1 MNNKPRRIAKIPF
14 LSKLPQRLLS
24 HPNGGALAVLAHI
37 ERAWAYSFLGDRG
50 SSQSQGFRDVIGRL
64 LRGMRIGNATDEFN
78 KRWAALSAELSERH
92 LQLLNGIDV
101 SLTTLGRLW
110 VARDDARNFLV
121 LGDPAVRIREET
133 ISKTV

>member
-1 MNNKPRRIAKIPF
+1 M
-14 LSKLPQRLLS
+14 
-24 HPNGGALAVLAHI
+24 GV
-37 ERAWAYSFLGDRG
+37 SFLGDRG

-64 LRGMRIGNATDEFN
+64 LRGMRIGNAADEFN